1 MVIRYP
7 YTTYKVSSRL
17 LKPVLGPFTMI
28 NYPLYHRRVCLKS
41 LNIWC
46 LHVPQLNHLDFLF
59 GNFSKTCMHTNKPA
73 TIPELKNDVIPHFMD
88 IPAEMCARLCWVF
101 RAQIS
106 SLNGPKGQ
114 PFWACILEMLLGYL
128 ALLLLV
134 DNYTYSQLHTGWFS
148 LNLVQGIKNI
158 KLLHGCVTYWLPGN
172 D

>member
-1 MVIRYP
+1 MVLKQVDNHNFCMVIRYP

-101 RAQIS
+101 RAPIS

-114 PFWACILEMLLGYL
+114 PFWACTLEILLSYL

-134 DNYTYSQLHTGWFS
+134 YNYTYSQLHVCQFS
-148 LNLVQGIKNI
+148 LKLV
-158 KLLHGCVTYWLPGN
+158 
-172 D
+172 